1 MASRVEQRNKEF
13 QSNLLVTEAAYGKVG
28 HRFQGQAMEA
38 VLVKGRA
45 EPV

>member
-1 MASRVEQRNKEF
+1 MASRVEQLHKAF
-13 QSNLLVTEAAYGKVG
+13 QSNLLVTEAVHGKVG
-28 HRFQGQAMEA
+28 HRFQGQAMEP